1 MKKFSDWVNEA
12 KKGTNDSL
20 PPTATSSPIR
30 GANQDQSGANVKDDL
45 ADYTISDSET
55 IDNWELNSEASRKK
69 AVKDLMKLNAR
80 HGAEHMPHSKIKEE
94 TLDEVV
100 VNKSMSASDKKAMKA
115 YLIKHRAKLA
125 SHDTGIE
132 PEKKSLKDFN
142 NDQGTHKHEPSKM
155 GLRHSIGA
163 GYYKHEETDPG
174 FNLDEVSPELV
185 GKVNKARTVGGKPSK
200 TDAAKKTLATAVNKA
215 WVKSKAGEVKESILS
230 GVGKTRIK
238 PVNMAQKTSGTKEP
252 NAPSNV
258 QALQSAANKRV
269 AQLDQ
274 ASQQEKEK
282 STNDREVETA
292 KRQREAAAR
301 ETERNKQQPKQT
313 TEEFELDEARGRPKK
328 AAGEESINIIMQ
340 LRKVI
345 SLRGQEPVTFANG
358 ARVQM
363 NPGTAHRLLTMYD
376 HLKTTSEKHAFS
388 MRIHKSP
395 ESLRDVMAGK
405 KEVAKP
411 KISLAGKITGT
422 QNANHS

>member
-1 MKKFSDWVNEA
+1 MKSFSDWVNEA

-30 GANQDQSGANVKDDL
+30 GANQDQSGANVKNDL

-69 AVKDLMKLNAR
+69 AVKGLMKLNAR
-80 HGAEHMPHSKIKEE
+80 HGAEHMPHEKIK
-94 TLDEVV
+94 
-100 VNKSMSASDKKAMKA
+100 
-115 YLIKHRAKLA
+115 
-125 SHDTGIE
+125 
-132 PEKKSLKDFN
+132 
-142 NDQGTHKHEPSKM
+142 
-155 GLRHSIGA
+155 
-163 GYYKHEETDPG
+163 EETDPG
-174 FNLDEVSPELV
+174 FKLDEISPELV

-200 TDAAKKTLATAVNKA
+200 TDVAKKTLATAVNKA
-215 WVKSKAGEVKESILS
+215 WVKSKAVEVKETVIA

-252 NAPSNV
+252 NAPGNV
-258 QALQSAANKRV
+258 GALQSAANKRV

-274 ASQQEKEK
+274 ASQQEKERSSK
-282 STNDREVETA
+282 DREIETA

-301 ETERNKQQPKQT
+301 DTERNKQQQPKQT

-358 ARVQM
+358 VRVRM

-376 HLKTTSEKHAFS
+376 HLKTTGEKHAFS
-388 MRIHKSP
+388 TRIHKSP

-405 KEVAKP
+405 KEIAKP
-411 KISLAGKITGT
+411 KISLAGKITGN
-422 QNANHS
+422 QNGNHS